1 MAKSVSPQTARML
14 RDMAERLGDLEGAL
28 KIIATPGFRPNGAPF
43 QAPPPPQANPM
54 AGVMMEQ
61 MLAAL
66 DPSSQG
72 QMRSLWGAMQ
82 GGQSPQSMAQA
93 CEPIIAKLAPHDQAT
108 ARMMM
113 GMMMGQGGQQA
124 AAPSANGGPS
134 VAPPPQPAAPSPPP
148 PPAPDLANKL
158 EKVAERAE
166 AAMQEAQR
174 AHAELAAVRHQV
186 AQVISVVDALST
198 SVRELLSLV
207 GETPQENANAA
218 SKPQKG
224 MPT

>member
-1 MAKSVSPQTARML
+1 MAKSVSPQTTRML

-28 KIIATPGFRPNGAPF
+28 KTIATPGFRPNGAPF

-61 MLAAL
+61 MLGAL
-66 DPSSQG
+66 DASSQG

-82 GGQSPQSMAQA
+82 GGQSPQAMAQA
-93 CEPIIAKLAPHDQAT
+93 CEPIIAKLAPQDQAT

-113 GMMMGQGGQQA
+113 GMMMGQGGQPA

-134 VAPPPQPAAPSPPP
+134 VAPPQPAAPSSPT
-148 PPAPDLANKL
+148 PPAPDLASKL
-158 EKVAERAE
+158 EKVAARAE

-174 AHAELAAVRHQV
+174 AHAELATVRHQV
-186 AQVISVVDALST
+186 AQVIGVVDGLST
-198 SVRELLSLV
+198 SVRELLALV
-207 GETPQENANAA
+207 SEAPPQENANAA
-218 SKPQKG
+218 SEPQKG

>member
-28 KIIATPGFRPNGAPF
+28 KTIATPGFRPNGAPF

-82 GGQSPQSMAQA
+82 GGQSPQAMAQA

-124 AAPSANGGPS
+124 ATPSANGGPS
-134 VAPPPQPAAPSPPP
+134 AAPPPQPAAPS

-174 AHAELAAVRHQV
+174 AHAELATVRHQV
-186 AQVISVVDALST
+186 AQVIGVVDGLST
-198 SVRELLSLV
+198 SVRELLALV
-207 GETPQENANAA
+207 SEAPPQENANAA
-218 SKPQKG
+218 SEPQKG

>member
-1 MAKSVSPQTARML
+1 MMP
-14 RDMAERLGDLEGAL
+14 
-28 KIIATPGFRPNGAPF
+28 
-43 QAPPPPQANPM
+43 NPM

-134 VAPPPQPAAPSPPP
+134 AAPPPQPAAPSPPP
-148 PPAPDLANKL
+148 APAPDFANKL

-174 AHAELAAVRHQV
+174 AHAELANVRHQV
-186 AQVISVVDALST
+186 AQVIGVVDALST
-198 SVRELLSLV
+198 SVRELLALV
-207 GETPQENANAA
+207 GEAPSQENAKAA
-218 SKPQKG
+218 SEPQKG

>member
-1 MAKSVSPQTARML
+1 MAKSVSPQTTRML

-28 KIIATPGFRPNGAPF
+28 KTIATPGFRPNGVPF
-43 QAPPPPQANPM
+43 QGPPPQANPM

-61 MLAAL
+61 MLGAL
-66 DPSSQG
+66 DASSQG

-82 GGQSPQSMAQA
+82 GGQSPQAMAQA
-93 CEPIIAKLAPHDQAT
+93 CEPIIAKLAPQDQAT

-124 AAPSANGGPS
+124 ATPSANGGPS
-134 VAPPPQPAAPSPPP
+134 AAPPPQPAAPS

-174 AHAELAAVRHQV
+174 AHAELATVRHQV
-186 AQVISVVDALST
+186 AQVIGVVDGLST
-198 SVRELLSLV
+198 SVRELLALV
-207 GETPQENANAA
+207 SEAPPQENANAA
-218 SKPQKG
+218 SEPQKG

>member
-1 MAKSVSPQTARML
+1 
-14 RDMAERLGDLEGAL
+14 
-28 KIIATPGFRPNGAPF
+28 
-43 QAPPPPQANPM
+43 M

-93 CEPIIAKLAPHDQAT
+93 CEPIIAKLAPQDQAT
-108 ARMMM
+108 ARMML

-124 AAPSANGGPS
+124 AAPSGNGGPS
-134 VAPPPQPAAPSPPP
+134 AAPPQPAAPSPPP
-148 PPAPDLANKL
+148 PPAPDFANKL

-174 AHAELAAVRHQV
+174 AHAELATVRHQV
-186 AQVISVVDALST
+186 AQVIGVVDGLST

-207 GETPQENANAA
+207 GEAPPQENANAA
-218 SKPQKG
+218 SEPQKG

>member
-1 MAKSVSPQTARML
+1 MAKSVSPQTTRML

-28 KIIATPGFRPNGAPF
+28 KTIATPGFRPNGAPF

-93 CEPIIAKLAPHDQAT
+93 CEPIIAKLAPQDQAT

-124 AAPSANGGPS
+124 AAAPANGGPS
-134 VAPPPQPAAPSPPP
+134 SAPPPQPAAPS

-174 AHAELAAVRHQV
+174 AHAELATVRHQV

-198 SVRELLSLV
+198 SVRELLALV
-207 GETPQENANAA
+207 GEAPPQENANAA
-218 SKPQKG
+218 SEPQKG